1 MWIGIMILCGTLH
14 AESCMV
20 ITTRELFPNAQMCF
34 EHSIEKANK
43 ALTFPNVMRAKPYCQ
58 VIPGT
63 QKEGEIDT

>member
-1 MWIGIMILCGTLH
+1 
-14 AESCMV
+14 MV

-34 EHSIEKANK
+34 EHSIKKAK
-43 ALTFPNVMRAKPYCQ
+43 TAIEFPNVMRAKPYCQ